1 MKLYVIR
8 HAIAA
13 APAHLPDAMRP
24 LSTEGQRKFRLAA
37 KGLTRLKPRID
48 LILFSPL
55 LRARQT
61 AEILA
66 EALEG
71 ICRRPIHLEKADCLA
86 PPGRLDAFILQLM
99 ELKKAATGVAVVG
112 HEPVLSDWIG
122 QICFNE
128 PGRCEL
134 KKGGMALLELEASA
148 GRGKLKYL
156 LPPGVL
162 RKMV

>member
-1 MKLYVIR
+1 MKLYIIR
-8 HAIAA
+8 HGIAA

-24 LSTEGQRKFRLAA
+24 LSAEGQRKFRLAV
-37 KGLTRLKPRID
+37 KGLIRLKPEID

-66 EALEG
+66 EALEEVSQ
-71 ICRRPIHLEKADCLA
+71 RPIHLEKADCLA
-86 PPGRLDAFILQLM
+86 PPGRLDACMQQLT
-99 ELKKAATGVAVVG
+99 ELKKAAVGVAVVG

-134 KKGGMALLELEASA
+134 KKGGIALLELETFA
-148 GRGKLKYL
+148 GRGKLKFL
-156 LPPGVL
+156 LTPGAL
-162 RKMV
+162 RKMA